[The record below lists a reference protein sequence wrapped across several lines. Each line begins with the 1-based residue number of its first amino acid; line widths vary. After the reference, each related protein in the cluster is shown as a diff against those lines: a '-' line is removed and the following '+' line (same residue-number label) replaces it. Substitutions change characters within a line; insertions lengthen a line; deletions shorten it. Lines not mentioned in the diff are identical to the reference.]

1 MIDEEQIE
9 IDRELAILRQAV
21 TIPYLPPI
29 DTEMIDESEVYTLV
43 LDLDETLIHY
53 ECDDQDGDYYLI
65 RPGAIKFLKDLALY
79 YEIVIFTAAMPE
91 VSQLSFVKQ
100 FTNLCYRTV
109 RRQNSGQPRRK
120 WLYD

>member
-21 TIPYLPPI
+21 TIPHLPPI

-91 VSQLSFVKQ
+91 VSQLFCTSV
-100 FTNLCYRTV
+100 Y
-109 RRQNSGQPRRK
+109 
-120 WLYD
+120 